1 MYLLR
6 PVYFLIGYLY
16 LWIRYR
22 NDEKVAEIKKDYYEN
37 SYATAGAIL
46 VASGFGIVLFVLLS
60 AFLIAA
66 IYTIFKHPPAAY

>member
-1 MYLLR
+1 MNLLH
-6 PVYFLIGYLY
+6 PIYFLIGYIY

-22 NDEKVAEIKKDYYEN
+22 TDEKVAEIKKDYYED

-66 IYTIFKHPPAAY
+66 IYAVFKHPPSAY

>member
-1 MYLLR
+1 MNLLR
-6 PVYFLIGYLY
+6 PIYFLIGYIY

-22 NDEKVAEIKKDYYEN
+22 TDEKVAEIKKDYYED

-66 IYTIFKHPPAAY
+66 IYAVFKHPPSAY